1 MMCVT
6 YPAATSK
13 AIPVA
18 AVTDRLTKAGFVWF
32 ACSPKYQFKRSKRT
46 RRKMNPTWIK
56 DDEKSI

>member
-18 AVTDRLTKAGFVWF
+18 AVTVRLTKAGFVQNVNLVWF
-32 ACSPKYQFKRSKRT
+32 ACRPKYQFKGQNEQDAR
-46 RRKMNPTWIK
+46 
-56 DDEKSI
+56 